1 MNEQLSALI
10 DDEIAIDDAMHIVA
24 SLQSQK
30 QASDAW
36 QQYHMIGDVMRGNAL
51 LSADFKSNLM
61 KKLDA
66 EPTVLAPNANKAN
79 SNTNFEAQA
88 KSLAQAKAA
97 LPAKW
102 SMAASFAAVLV
113 VGYMAMQS
121 FTTADNAAPFE
132 VATVNHLDLNNVAN
146 PVNLANQISLA
157 IPVNLASVSTV
168 DANIAPEVTS
178 QESNEQGI
186 PAEYLMAHQ
195 ASAPSASAYYMQP
208 VSFSE

>member
-10 DDEIAIDDAMHIVA
+10 DDEIAVEDAMHIVA

-30 QASDAW
+30 QAAEAW
-36 QQYHMIGDVMRGNAL
+36 QQYHLIGDVMRGNAV
-51 LSADFKSNLM
+51 LSADFKANLM

-79 SNTNFEAQA
+79 SKTGYAAQV
-88 KSLAQAKAA
+88 KTA
-97 LPAKW
+97 LPARW

-132 VATVNHLDLNNVAN
+132 VAAVNSLDSNNVAS
-146 PVNLANQISLA
+146 QTSLVT
-157 IPVNLASVSTV
+157 PVNLASVSAVATS
-168 DANIAPEVTS
+168 AATEVAS
-178 QESNEQGI
+178 QETNVEGI
-186 PAEYLMAHQ
+186 PPEYLMAHQ
-195 ASAPSASAYYMQP
+195 ASAPSASAYYMQT